1 MPQINQ
7 LVKNIALQSK
17 VVHTLKKIKPEK
29 PMNWRK
35 ETYSTLLDQAYK
47 GAIPTSLF
55 TTAAAVLFA
64 LMLHQHLPFWALSIW
79 LVLFITSHI
88 FRVSFSLY
96 RNRNKAKKS
105 YRYWNKYLYIS
116 MLPSSFLWGLFP
128 LLAFHHIDNMER
140 TLITIFLAT
149 APTGQ
154 LLSLVGMLRIWLVS
168 MLCMLI
174 PLSFA
179 WFSMGSEGAILGII
193 GLLYA
198 AYLYA
203 VALKF
208 HQTTGDAI
216 ELRFQADATSK
227 AKSTFLATA
236 SHDLR
241 QPLHA
246 ITMSIAAAQT
256 RLTEEYPSKEDI
268 TNALKSLKTADSSTE
283 GLSRLLNA
291 LLDISKLE
299 SGGIKPNFAKVSI
312 HTIFKQVENT
322 FGPTAKEKGLD
333 LRFVSSSLHVHS
345 DPILLQRIVGN
356 LVSNAVIHISKGRIL
371 VGCRRHKNQ
380 VIINVF
386 DNGPGI
392 PPEKFRDIFM
402 DFNQLDNPGHQR
414 SGGQGLGLS
423 IADRMARALG
433 HTLSV
438 SSLPDQGSRFSLEV
452 SINTE
457 DDQQKATANSGKVQ
471 NRRSSLI
478 VVIIPNPT
486 ILDETSI
493 QIRQW
498 GYRVLAFLSFE
509 EAKELKIRPQ
519 MIICAQDFVQGLNGK
534 EIVNMLHGIWKT
546 DAPAIL
552 LASGANP
559 AHLGEAIDNKTVILS
574 NPPDPQDFKQTIQ
587 DLISKA

>member
-1 MPQINQ
+1 
-7 LVKNIALQSK
+7 
-17 VVHTLKKIKPEK
+17 
-29 PMNWRK
+29 MNWRK
-35 ETYSTLLDQAYK
+35 ETYNTLLDQAYK

-55 TTAAAVLFA
+55 TTAACLLFV
-64 LMLHQHLPFWALSIW
+64 LMLHQQLPILSLSIW
-79 LVLFITSHI
+79 LTLFFTAQV

-96 RNRNKAKKS
+96 RNRKKGTKP
-105 YRYWNKYLYIS
+105 YRYWKKYLYIS

-128 LLAFHHIDNMER
+128 LLAFQHIDNMER
-140 TLITIFLAT
+140 TILTIFLAT

-154 LLSLVGMLRIWLVS
+154 LLSLVGTLRTWLAS
-168 MLCMLI
+168 MLSMLL

-179 WFSMGSEGAILGII
+179 WFSMGSEGAILGVV

-198 AYLYA
+198 TYLYA
-203 VALKF
+203 VAKKF

-216 ELRFQADATSK
+216 ELRFQADAASK

-268 TNALKSLKTADSSTE
+268 TNALKSLKTADTSTE

-291 LLDISKLE
+291 LLDVSKLE
-299 SGGIKPNFAKVSI
+299 SGGITPNFAKVSI
-312 HTIFKQVENT
+312 NTIFKQMANT
-322 FGPTAKEKGLD
+322 FGPIAKEKGLE
-333 LRFVSSSLHVHS
+333 LKFIPSSLHVHS
-345 DPILLQRIVGN
+345 DPILLHRIVAN
-356 LVSNAVIHISKGRIL
+356 LVANAVTHVPTGRIL
-371 VGCRRHKNQ
+371 VGCRRHKDQ

-392 PPEKFRDIFM
+392 PPEKFRDIFIE
-402 DFNQLDNPGHQR
+402 FNQLDNPGRQSR
-414 SGGQGLGLS
+414 AGQGLGLS
-423 IADRMARALG
+423 IADRMARTLG

-438 SSLPDQGSRFSLEV
+438 NSLPGQGSRFSLEV

-457 DDQQKATANSGKVQ
+457 DGQQEALTNSGKVQ
-471 NRRSSLI
+471 NRRSPLI
-478 VVIIPNPT
+478 VVIIPNAV

-509 EAKELKIRPQ
+509 EAKKLKIRPQ

-546 DAPAIL
+546 DAPTIL
-552 LASGANP
+552 LASRADP
-559 AHLGEAIDNKTVILS
+559 AHLGETDDNKTVILS

-587 DLISKA
+587 NLLSKA

>member
-1 MPQINQ
+1 
-7 LVKNIALQSK
+7 
-17 VVHTLKKIKPEK
+17 
-29 PMNWRK
+29 MNWRR

-55 TTAAAVLFA
+55 TTTAALLFV
-64 LMLHQHLPFWALSIW
+64 LMLHQQLPVLGLSIW
-79 LVLFITSHI
+79 LTLFLTAQI
-88 FRVSFSLY
+88 FRVGFSLY
-96 RNRNKAKKS
+96 RNRKKDNKP
-105 YRYWNKYLYIS
+105 YRYWKKYLYIS

-128 LLAFHHIDNMER
+128 LLTFHHIDNMER
-140 TLITIFLAT
+140 TIITIFLST

-154 LLSLVGMLRIWLVS
+154 LLSLVGTLRAWLAS
-168 MLCMLI
+168 MLCMLL

-179 WFSMGSEGAILGII
+179 WFSMGNDGAILGVI

-198 AYLYA
+198 TYLYA
-203 VALKF
+203 LAKKF

-216 ELRFQADATSK
+216 ELRFQADAASK

-268 TNALKSLKTADSSTE
+268 SSALKSLKTADTSTE

-312 HTIFKQVENT
+312 NTLFKQVANT
-322 FGPTAKEKGLD
+322 FGPIAKEKGLD
-333 LRFVSSSLHVHS
+333 LRFVPSSLHIHS

-356 LVSNAVIHISKGRIL
+356 LVSNAVTHVPTGRIL
-371 VGCRRHKNQ
+371 VGCRRHKDRI
-380 VIINVF
+380 IINVF
-386 DNGPGI
+386 DTGPGI
-392 PPEKFRDIFM
+392 PPEKFRDIFKE
-402 DFNQLDNPGHQR
+402 FNQLDNPGRQ
-414 SGGQGLGLS
+414 SWAGQGLGLS
-423 IADRMARALG
+423 IADRMARTLG

-452 SINTE
+452 SSTTE
-457 DDQQKATANSGKVQ
+457 DGQQETAANSGKIQ
-471 NRRSSLI
+471 NRRSHLI
-478 VVIIPNPT
+478 VVIIPNSV

-519 MIICAQDFVQGLNGK
+519 MIICAQNFVQGLNGK
-534 EIVNMLHGIWKT
+534 EIINMLHGIWKT

-552 LASGANP
+552 LASGTDP
-559 AHLGEAIDNKTVILS
+559 AHLGEAEDNKTVILS

-587 DLISKA
+587 DLLSKT